1 MRKLSRNGDDDD
13 DDDDDLMARQSRTLL
28 REQEK
33 RNQLITEKRVDLD
46 RLGGAVNAPR

>member
-33 RNQLITEKRVDLD
+33 VRDVVLVSGVDRIFL
-46 RLGGAVNAPR
+46 RFCC

>member
-33 RNQLITEKRVDLD
+33 VEKSADYRETC
-46 RLGGAVNAPR
+46 RPR